1 MTQHPATLS
10 AKAISTPPA
19 ASDRPAPSVFQRL
32 ADRFWDV
39 AGAVSLQSKIMG
51 IVLSLV
57 ILFGLGVTLQVRTV
71 LYGVMSHELQEHGVA
86 VSRDLASRSTN
97 LVLTGDLYMLHEVLR
112 NTLESNDDVRYAFV
126 ISAQGEVLGHTFG
139 DQFPVDLLT
148 ANGVIQGDSLQVQLL
163 DTEEGEILDFAMP
176 IFGGRAGSARVGMSE
191 HHLSQTLSDV
201 TLSLLLTTLVV
212 SFAGLGLAFVLIR
225 VLTRPVKQL
234 VEATE
239 AIARGDLGGRVPV
252 WANDE
257 IGQLQ
262 QAFND
267 MTAELARARAERK
280 EREALRLE
288 LLQLVISAQEEERK
302 RVARELHDETA
313 QSLTSL
319 MVSLK
324 VLQKASS
331 LSRAQEQVGELR
343 KLTSDTLMAIH
354 NLAVQLRPS
363 VLDDLGLK
371 AAVKQHAR
379 EYTNRHGIA
388 VDTHIHGFGDR
399 RLPPELETALY
410 RIIQEAM
417 TNTVKYAQASTVS
430 VLLEMH
436 DGRVRAIVED
446 DGVGFDVDALL
457 LRAPKEHK
465 LGVFGMRERAELLG
479 GKLYIESA
487 PGQGT
492 TVIADVP
499 IAVPPISAPDRMPR
513 AES

>member
-1 MTQHPATLS
+1 MTQHPTTPS
-10 AKAISTPPA
+10 AKGLATAVPA
-19 ASDRPAPSVFQRL
+19 SARPETSWFQRL

-57 ILFGLGVTLQVRTV
+57 IFFGLGVTLQVRTV
-71 LYGVMSHELQEHGVA
+71 LYGVMSHELREHGVA
-86 VSRDLASRSTN
+86 ISRDLANRSTD

-126 ISAQGEVLGHTFG
+126 VNAQGEVLGHTFG

-148 ANGVIQGDSLQVQLL
+148 ANGVGRGDPVQVQLL
-163 DTEEGEILDFAMP
+163 ETEEGEVVDFAMP
-176 IFGGRAGSARVGMSE
+176 IFGGRAGTARVGMSE
-191 HHLSQTLSDV
+191 HHLRQTLADV
-201 TLSLLLTTLVV
+201 TFSLLLTTLVV
-212 SFAGLGLAFVLIR
+212 SLAGLGLAFVLIR

-239 AIARGDLGGRVPV
+239 AIARGDLGGRIPV

-262 QAFND
+262 RAFND
-267 MTAELARARAERK
+267 MTIELGRARAERR

-288 LLQLVISAQEEERK
+288 LLQRVIRAQEEERK

-319 MVSLK
+319 MVNLK
-324 VLQKASS
+324 VLQKATS
-331 LSRAQEQVGELR
+331 LSQAQHQAGELR
-343 KLTSDTLMAIH
+343 RLAGDTLMAIH

-371 AAVKQHAR
+371 AAIEQHAR
-379 EYTNRHGIA
+379 EYKSRYGIA
-388 VDTHIHGFGDR
+388 VDTHIHGFDDR
-399 RLPPELETALY
+399 RLPPEVETTLY

-430 VLLEMH
+430 VLLEIRN
-436 DGRVRAIVED
+436 GRVRAIIED

-457 LRAPKEHK
+457 RGAPKEHK
-465 LGVFGMRERAELLG
+465 LGIFGMRERAELLG
-479 GKLYIESA
+479 GKLSIESA

-499 IAVPPISAPDRMPR
+499 VIVSPIALPDRVTQ
-513 AES
+513 AKS